1 MSVRPIFAV
10 AVVMPLMGCSPD
22 TRDGE
27 AETIDSALAR
37 VEKQCRVTPGTL
49 TLGADNYVK
58 FQPAVDEK
66 YERVDCV
73 MRELKKPEFANHV
86 KLGFVGNEMHPREE
100 QK

>member
-1 MSVRPIFAV
+1 MSVRPIFSVAV
-10 AVVMPLMGCSPD
+10 AMLLLGCSPAAH
-22 TRDGE
+22 DGE
-27 AETIDSALAR
+27 AETIASALAR
-37 VEKQCRVTPGTL
+37 VEQQCRVTPGTL

-73 MRELKKPEFANHV
+73 MRDLKKPEFANHI